1 MMGVRVVGRSTTK
14 KQQADYDP
22 ASGSFMT
29 SAGSWTPEDVPDL
42 SGRVV
47 VVTGAN
53 SGIGFEATRLFVENG
68 AHVVLACRSTDRGEN
83 ARRKIL
89 ETDPPGTAEVLELD
103 LADLESVRAFTD
115 RVLEGHD
122 RLDVLVNNAGVM
134 FLPYRETEDGFQVQF
149 GVNHL
154 GHFALTG
161 LLLDRLVETDGESRV
176 VTVASEYHRQGTLEN
191 LEEIHDAENY
201 GKHRAYGDSKLAN
214 VLFAYELQ
222 HRLLEA
228 DHGVTSVA
236 VHPGYADTDLQRRG
250 PEQEGSR
257 LKLLAMKV
265 ANAVFGQSAE
275 QGAWP
280 TVFAATHPGI
290 HGGEYVGPGGIMNM
304 RGGPEIQE
312 SSDRSLDGDLAHRL
326 WERSQEWTGVEF
338 GLPAR
343 GEGDA
348 AGAGGADQTA
358 GADEEP
364 TDVTDGSESTGRA
377 TD

>member
-1 MMGVRVVGRSTTK
+1 MTRSRDEPTTS
-14 KQQADYDP
+14 Q
-22 ASGSFMT
+22 M
-29 SAGSWTPEDVPDL
+29 PEMDD
-42 SGRVV
+42 RIV

-53 SGIGFEATRLFVENG
+53 SGLGYEATRVFAEKG
-68 AHVVLACRSTDRGEN
+68 ADVVMACRDTDRGQAAAE
-83 ARRKIL
+83 RISR
-89 ETDPPGTAEVLELD
+89 TVPGAALEVLKLD
-103 LADLESVRAFTD
+103 LADLDSVREFATTFED
-115 RVLEGHD
+115 DYDDLHVLC
-122 RLDVLVNNAGVM
+122 NNAGVM
-134 FLPYRETEDGFQVQF
+134 AIPRRETADGFETQF

-161 LLLDRLVETDGESRV
+161 LLYETLVETEGETRV
-176 VTVASEYHRQGTLEN
+176 VTQSSGAHESGEIDFEDLQGEGSY
-191 LEEIHDAENY
+191 DKW
-201 GKHRAYGDSKLAN
+201 GAYSQSKLAN

-228 DHGVTSVA
+228 GHGVTSVA

-257 LKLLAMKV
+257 LKLLAMRV
-265 ANAVFGQSAE
+265 ANAVFGQSADR
-275 QGAWP
+275 GAWP

>member
-1 MMGVRVVGRSTTK
+1 
-14 KQQADYDP
+14 
-22 ASGSFMT
+22 MT

-53 SGIGFEATRLFVENG
+53 SGIGFDATRLFVENG

-83 ARRKIL
+83 ARREVL
-89 ETDPPGTAEVLELD
+89 ETDPPGSAEVMELD
-103 LADLESVRAFTD
+103 LASLESVRTFAD
-115 RVLEGHD
+115 RFLESHD

-176 VTVASEYHRQGTLEN
+176 VTVASEYHQQGTLED
-191 LEEIHDAENY
+191 LEGIHEEANY
-201 GKHRAYGDSKLAN
+201 GKYRAYGDSKLAN
-214 VLFAYELQ
+214 VVFAYELQ

-228 DHGVTSVA
+228 GHEVTSVV

-257 LKLLAMKV
+257 LKLWGMKA
-265 ANAVFGQSAE
+265 ANALFGQSAE
-275 QGAWP
+275 RGAWP

-304 RGGPEIQE
+304 RGSPEIQN
-312 SSDRSLDGDLAHRL
+312 SSDRSLEGDLAERL
-326 WERSQEWTGVEF
+326 WERSEEWTGVEY

-343 GEGDA
+343 GEGGTTGPEAVDA
-348 AGAGGADQTA
+348 N
-358 GADEEP
+358 
-364 TDVTDGSESTGRA
+364 R
-377 TD
+377 